1 MPAQTFSA
9 NVVARLV
16 AKRTGRPCDA
26 KRVRSWARAN
36 VTRFDDDGY
45 TTHAYTSAERDRIV
59 NALVARSRANAT
71 GTDGRASSASRG
83 RTAPTAPKG
92 RAKRATAPKATT
104 KANAAPA
111 APDAPTGD
119 ATA

>member
-1 MPAQTFSA
+1 MTAQTFTA

-92 RAKRATAPKATT
+92 RAKGATAPKPSA
-104 KANAAPA
+104 KPSAPL
-111 APDAPTGD
+111 APSDAGTGD

>member
-1 MPAQTFSA
+1 MTAQTFSA

-16 AKRTGRPCDA
+16 TKRTGRPCDA

-36 VTRFDDDGY
+36 VSRFDDDGY

-71 GTDGRASSASRG
+71 GTAGRASSASRG
-83 RTAPTAPKG
+83 RATGPKT
-92 RAKRATAPKATT
+92 RAKRATAPKDAPTPS
-104 KANAAPA
+104 APA
-111 APDAPTGD
+111 AAPKDTS
-119 ATA
+119 ARE